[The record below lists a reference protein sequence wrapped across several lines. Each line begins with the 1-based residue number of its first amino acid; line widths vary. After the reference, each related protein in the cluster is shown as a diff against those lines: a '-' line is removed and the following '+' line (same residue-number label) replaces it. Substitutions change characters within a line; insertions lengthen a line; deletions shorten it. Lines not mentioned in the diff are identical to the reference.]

1 MPDLI
6 AIGKMLRA

>member
-6 AIGKMLRA
+6 RER

>member
-6 AIGKMLRA
+6 A

>member
-6 AIGKMLRA
+6 RARS